1 MQDCEVDIASVS
13 RSREEPGHEPE
24 AVLRY
29 SEDTSFSISSST
41 SSGQGENLMALV
53 TPEGP
58 GEIQSASQEENS
70 GRCTAL
76 RYPDGT
82 EMECWNA
89 KE

>member
-1 MQDCEVDIASVS
+1 MPNREVDIASVS
-13 RSREEPGHEPE
+13 RSCEELGQGTE

-58 GEIQSASQEENS
+58 GEVPSASQEENTPCLLYTS
-70 GRCTAL
+70 DAA
-76 RYPDGT
+76 D
-82 EMECWNA
+82 E
-89 KE
+89 